1 MATGLV
7 GDKGSRQ
14 AQRTRPDR
22 PRTGPA
28 RPGSAPRPATAP
40 RPTAPGTAAP
50 RPAAARPASAARA
63 RSRTP
68 FVVLLLGLLGG
79 GLVCLLLINTT
90 LAEGSFQITA
100 LQQKNAA
107 LAQQEQALQQQTDQE
122 QSPASIAAR
131 AEKLGMRP
139 VGRLRFLDLKNGHIY
154 DQPATEPGVTTSVP
168 GYTP

>member
-100 LQQKNAA
+100 LQQKNTA